1 MDVWMFLARGLFG
14 DCSLEYADRS
24 ALLRVLSERIENELI
39 LRQIKCC
46 YSECH
51 IEG

>member
-1 MDVWMFLARGLFG
+1 MDVWMFLAHGLFG

-39 LRQIKCC
+39 LR
-46 YSECH
+46 
-51 IEG
+51 